1 MARAVISAPQ
11 RRAAGE
17 PLYDTDPRT
26 GAALEVFY
34 ADRVLA
40 RSFGTRP
47 GWFWWTCRPG
57 SLPDVPPR
65 GPFASSYLSNFGMP
79 STAPARIAHS
89 KTKLFALTL
98 SNGTTSSL
106 EKNHERQTIES
117 RYSHGCCHGRPRMAR

>member
-57 SLPDVPPR
+57 FLPDEPPT
-65 GPFASSYLSNFGMP
+65 GPFASRYLAYRSWVIGGL
-79 STAPARIAHS
+79 PA
-89 KTKLFALTL
+89 
-98 SNGTTSSL
+98 SSCTGL
-106 EKNHERQTIES
+106 CIEPAC
-117 RYSHGCCHGRPRMAR
+117 RNNP